1 MITLLAKIF
10 VKSKNDCDTRSAY
23 GKLCSIVGILLNIL
37 LFSVKLIAGI
47 SIGSISIMSDAFNNI
62 TDAGS
67 SLITLVGF
75 KLSEQK
81 ADKDHPFGHARF
93 EYISGFIVSLLIV
106 LVGFELGKSSV
117 EKIINPETVQ
127 FSILAV
133 VILALSICVKA
144 YMAFYNFRIG
154 KKISSSAMQAT
165 ASDSL
170 FDCIATG
177 VVLICLII
185 SKIFSVNIDAYCG
198 LALSAFILFS
208 GIRSAKETMDP
219 LLGNPP
225 SKEFIDSIT
234 EIVYSFDG
242 VSGIH
247 DLIVHDYGVGR
258 VMISLHAEVSA
269 DANIIETHDM
279 IDNIEKAL
287 CEKLKCDAVIHMD
300 PIVTNNESIITMK
313 EKIATLVK
321 CIDNRITIHDFRMVE
336 GPTHVNVIFDA
347 VIPHDI
353 KKSEKE
359 IVCDIQTIVKTL
371 DDNCF
376 AVVNI
381 DRSYI

>member
-1 MITLLAKIF
+1 MIKLLAKIF
-10 VKSKNDCDTRSAY
+10 IKDKDTDAARSAY
-23 GKLCSIVGILLNIL
+23 GKLCSTVGILLNIL
-37 LFSVKLIAGI
+37 LFTIKLLAGL

-81 ADKDHPFGHARF
+81 ADKDHPFGHGRF

-117 EKIINPETVQ
+117 EKIIHPEEVQ
-127 FSILAV
+127 FSIIAV
-133 VILALSICVKA
+133 AILAISICIKA

-165 ASDSL
+165 ANDSL
-170 FDCIATG
+170 FDCIATS
-177 VVLICLII
+177 VVLVCLVI
-185 SKIFSVNIDAYCG
+185 SKLFSVNIDAYCG

-225 SKEFIDSIT
+225 SKEFIDKIS
-234 EIVYSFDG
+234 EIVYSFEG
-242 VSGIH
+242 VAGIH

-279 IDNIEKAL
+279 IDNIEKML
-287 CEKLKCDAVIHMD
+287 SEKLSCDAVIHMD
-300 PIVTNNESIITMK
+300 PIVTNNESIIIMK
-313 EKIATLVK
+313 EKVAALVK
-321 CIDNRITIHDFRMVE
+321 CIDSRITIHDFRMVE

-353 KKSEKE
+353 NKSEKE

-376 AVVNI
+376 AVVCI

>member
-1 MITLLAKIF
+1 MIKLLAKIF
-10 VKSKNDCDTRSAY
+10 IKDKDTDAARSAY
-23 GKLCSIVGILLNIL
+23 GKLCSTVGILLNIL
-37 LFSVKLIAGI
+37 LFTIKLLAGL

-81 ADKDHPFGHARF
+81 ADKDHPFGHGRF

-117 EKIINPETVQ
+117 EKIIHPEEVQ
-127 FSILAV
+127 FSIIAV
-133 VILALSICVKA
+133 AILAISICIKA

-165 ASDSL
+165 ANDSL
-170 FDCIATG
+170 FDCIATS
-177 VVLICLII
+177 VVLVCLVI
-185 SKIFSVNIDAYCG
+185 SKLFSVNIDAYCG

-225 SKEFIDSIT
+225 SKEFIDKIS
-234 EIVYSFDG
+234 EIVYSFEG
-242 VSGIH
+242 VAGIH

-279 IDNIEKAL
+279 IDNIEKML
-287 CEKLKCDAVIHMD
+287 SEKLSCDAVIHMD
-300 PIVTNNESIITMK
+300 PIVTNNESIIIMK
-313 EKIATLVK
+313 EKVSALVK
-321 CIDNRITIHDFRMVE
+321 CIDSRITIHDFRMVE

-353 KKSEKE
+353 NKSEKE

-376 AVVNI
+376 AVVCI